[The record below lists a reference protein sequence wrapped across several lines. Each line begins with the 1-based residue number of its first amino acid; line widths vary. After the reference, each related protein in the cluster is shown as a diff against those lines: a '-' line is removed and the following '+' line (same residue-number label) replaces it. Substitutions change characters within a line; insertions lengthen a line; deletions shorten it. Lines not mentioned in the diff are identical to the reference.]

1 MSISSRSPKLTKALL
16 AGATA
21 LGCASSFLA
30 CGGEGGAGTPLPSGG
45 SVAAGGAVATTGGSA
60 SGGVNGDGGLTGVGG
75 AIATGGST
83 TGGAGSVGGSGT
95 GGVDDGVGGAN
106 AGGTSNGGAATGGA
120 AAGGTAAGGSEPGT
134 GGGGGGDF
142 TLPTEPNSIAY
153 TGCSMANNIGNG
165 YKRVGGKVMWNSD
178 NYQTGAMVVQNWT
191 NPSSSSWQLFDQKA
205 NANGGKD
212 KIKAV
217 MVQICI
223 FSSRATDD
231 ELHDMVNAARQHV
244 NPGTHIFIVGQPQYN
259 AGHQCTLAGTGGA
272 EWTDMKAQELAAD
285 PSINED
291 LSYLGK
297 FMLDA
302 SNGEVVTTAGDN
314 CHATNPKGEDALGEQ
329 AKEFFGG

>member
-1 MSISSRSPKLTKALL
+1 MTITSLSLKFTKGLV
-16 AGATA
+16 GAA
-21 LGCASSFLA
+21 AIGCVFSLVSCASDEGPGFESTGGTVGAGGTGTGGALVGSGGAASGGQGSGGTFA
-30 CGGEGGAGTPLPSGG
+30 SSGGESSGGAASGG
-45 SVAAGGAVATTGGSA
+45 AIGAGGAA
-60 SGGVNGDGGLTGVGG
+60 SGGDT
-75 AIATGGST
+75 
-83 TGGAGSVGGSGT
+83 GSG
-95 GGVDDGVGGAN
+95 GEP
-106 AGGTSNGGAATGGA
+106 S
-120 AAGGTAAGGSEPGT
+120 GS
-134 GGGGGGDF
+134 GGGGF
-142 TLPTEPNSIAY
+142 VLPTEDNSIAY

-191 NPSSSSWQLFDQKA
+191 NPNSSSWQLFDQKA

-212 KIKAV
+212 KIKAI

-223 FSSRATDD
+223 FSSRATDQ

-244 NPGTHIFIVGQPQYN
+244 NPDTHIFIVGQPQYN

-272 EWTDMKAQELAAD
+272 EWTDMKAQELAED
-285 PSINED
+285 PTINEN

-302 SNGEVVTTAGDN
+302 SNGEVITSAGDN